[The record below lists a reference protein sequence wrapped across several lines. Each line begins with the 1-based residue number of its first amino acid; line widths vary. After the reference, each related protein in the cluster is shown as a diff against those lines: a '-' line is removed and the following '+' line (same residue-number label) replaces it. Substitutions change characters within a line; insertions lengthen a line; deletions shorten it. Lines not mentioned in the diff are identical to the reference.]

1 MGEARSAR
9 DAAKKR
15 RGEERAPRTRG
26 SVAAERA
33 VVPPSVFTMGKM
45 QVGQRLKEVVYT
57 LSPYEQDIMKGLFE
71 NLPGRAW
78 YNFKKNWLYDA
89 VPFCI
94 LRSRE
99 PTGSARAKWRRRRC
113 TTGTRNGTA

>member
-1 MGEARSAR
+1 MGVEARSAR

-94 LRSRE
+94 L
-99 PTGSARAKWRRRRC
+99 PLA
-113 TTGTRNGTA
+113 GTSWFCQSEVEKEKMHHRY